1 MISSHMIIETFY
13 EQYTRSKEMA
23 LEAIA
28 RKQNVVLYG
37 KGSNGKTYLTNE
49 LTLEKH
55 LDMTAYRV
63 IPIEYEDRKQDTH
76 TLDRK
81 YWIECRHME
90 YALQKLHNESFV
102 VINMNQFQ
110 HPNASASASASASAN
125 TNKREYTP
133 LYEGNV
139 IDAYGHC

>member
-55 LDMTAYRV
+55 LDMNAYRV
-63 IPIEYEDRKQDTH
+63 IPIEYEDRKQDTNS
-76 TLDRK
+76 LDRK
-81 YWIECRHME
+81 YWIKCRHME
-90 YALQKLHNESFV
+90 YALQKLHNESFAV
-102 VINMNQFQ
+102 NMNQFQ
-110 HPNASASASASASAN
+110 HPNASAN
-125 TNKREYTP
+125 TNEREYTP

-139 IDAYGHC
+139 IDAYRHC